1 MEEESFSDEE
11 HVPTFTQEVNLLKG
25 EKIDEDYPDAF
36 EDISEE
42 ELEDYTIKKTDA
54 LLVGAKIQGDY
65 SSLEVYVY
73 EEDKCNLFVHHEITL
88 SAFPLCMEFV
98 SVNPLEFQAESLT
111 KGNFL
116 AVGTF
121 LPEIEIWNLDILNT
135 IEPALVLGDEQS
147 SKLKKSKKQKS
158 KNTYTGHTDSV
169 MSLHMNPIRKN
180 VMCSGSADQTVKLWD
195 VCQKTCVQTYSHHTD
210 KV

>member
-11 HVPTFTQEVNLLKG
+11 YVPTFAQEVNLLKG
-25 EKIDEDYPDAF
+25 QKIDEDYPDAF

-73 EEDKCNLFVHHEITL
+73 EEEKCNLFVHHEITL
-88 SAFPLCMEFV
+88 SAFPLCMEFL
-98 SVNPLEFQAESLT
+98 SVNPLASQVSDNNLQQ
-111 KGNFL
+111 GNFL
-116 AVGTF
+116 VVGTF

-135 IEPALVLGDEQS
+135 IEPALILGDELS
-147 SKLKKSKKQKS
+147 QK
-158 KNTYTGHTDSV
+158 
-169 MSLHMNPIRKN
+169 
-180 VMCSGSADQTVKLWD
+180 
-195 VCQKTCVQTYSHHTD
+195 
-210 KV
+210 